1 MSEGAFS
8 KDEQEAVDFVV
19 SRLRDWT
26 GAQLSELTHSEAPWR
41 SAREGL
47 APNERSHR
55 PIAVDCMSPITG
67 RGRLVIRCLH
77 ERRLDLENQGLG
89 KAGEALTSPLSSSE
103 DRAAA
108 LAVVNYWREIHA
120 EVLQRALEDIEGLI
134 AVDSEVL
141 VAGRIKKLST
151 IVDKLGRADAPFD
164 LQTMYDIAGA
174 G

>member
-1 MSEGAFS
+1 M
-8 KDEQEAVDFVV
+8 
-19 SRLRDWT
+19 
-26 GAQLSELTHSEAPWR
+26 
-41 SAREGL
+41 
-47 APNERSHR
+47 
-55 PIAVDCMSPITG
+55 
-67 RGRLVIRCLH
+67 
-77 ERRLDLENQGLG
+77 
-89 KAGEALTSPLSSSE
+89 TSPLSSSE

-164 LQTMYDIAGA
+164 LQTMYDIAGCRLVVPDLEA
-174 G
+174 LERVYSEIADLPALMLRRQGATTILRILARAATAEGMPSCIIAIWYAITSCSSRFSCARCFSMPGQRQWRCTMWL

>member
-1 MSEGAFS
+1 MSTGWIS
-8 KDEQEAVDFVV
+8 KTKV
-19 SRLRDWT
+19 
-26 GAQLSELTHSEAPWR
+26 
-41 SAREGL
+41 
-47 APNERSHR
+47 
-55 PIAVDCMSPITG
+55 
-67 RGRLVIRCLH
+67 
-77 ERRLDLENQGLG
+77 G

-151 IVDKLGRADAPFD
+151 IVDKLGRADAPFE
-164 LQTMYDIAGA
+164 LINNVRHCRVPAGGA
-174 G
+174 RSRGARARV

>member
-55 PIAVDCMSPITG
+55 PIAVDCMKSYYGTRP
-67 RGRLVIRCLH
+67 
-77 ERRLDLENQGLG
+77 
-89 KAGEALTSPLSSSE
+89 AGNPVFA
-103 DRAAA
+103 
-108 LAVVNYWREIHA
+108 
-120 EVLQRALEDIEGLI
+120 
-134 AVDSEVL
+134 
-141 VAGRIKKLST
+141 
-151 IVDKLGRADAPFD
+151 
-164 LQTMYDIAGA
+164 
-174 G
+174 